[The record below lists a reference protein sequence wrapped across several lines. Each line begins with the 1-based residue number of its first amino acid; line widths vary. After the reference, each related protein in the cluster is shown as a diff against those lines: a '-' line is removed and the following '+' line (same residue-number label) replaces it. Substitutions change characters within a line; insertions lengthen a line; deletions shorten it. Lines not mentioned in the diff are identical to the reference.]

1 MRPQTNRSIIAGK
14 APLRLTPY
22 EMAHPY
28 KVVRSFFKSFYL
40 EDIRQFSWQMM
51 VATLCRSDEDLGT
64 DLSRESMLAFYE
76 EQERA
81 LEAMFLIIN
90 SKTAKKPPR

>member
-1 MRPQTNRSIIAGK
+1 MKPQTNRAIIAENK
-14 APLRLTPY
+14 PLRLTTE

-28 KVVRSFFKSFYL
+28 KVVRSFFKSFHL

-51 VATLCRSDEDLGT
+51 IATLCRSDEDLGT
-64 DLSRESMLAFYE
+64 DLSRESLLAFYE

-81 LEAMFLIIN
+81 LEAIYIIIHPVPIN
-90 SKTAKKPPR
+90 NDI